1 MDTVN
6 CGDKETRM
14 VITVGNRSER
24 GTVIFQEVQAKSIR
38 VAGEEFHSEL
48 LRHFENDHPD
58 VLELEL
64 EAEEQK

>member
-1 MDTVN
+1 MIN
-6 CGDKETRM
+6 QAM
-14 VITVGNRSER
+14 
-24 GTVIFQEVQAKSIR
+24 QAKSILE
-38 VAGEEFHSEL
+38 AGEEFHSEL